1 MEKKNKQSL
10 VKDVH
15 FEDMTTQHAQK
26 VRIQVGHN
34 YNDIVQAS
42 KKSLIKDSLVRIQEL
57 CESRGGRPG
66 WEPSLINLWFP
77 WT

>member
-1 MEKKNKQSL
+1 MENKKKQSL

-15 FEDMTTQHAQK
+15 FEDATTQHAQK

-34 YNDIVQAS
+34 YNDIAQAN
-42 KKSLIKDSLVRIQEL
+42 KKSLVKDSLVRVQEL
-57 CESRGGRPG
+57 CESRGGHPG
-66 WEPSLINLWFP
+66 LPPLINLRFL